1 MLPGLKSKILL
12 SIEGLHS
19 RAAFFRFIRIFFHE
33 QGFLEVDTPLRQPV
47 YLPESNIIPIIAEDQ
62 YLQTS
67 PELCMKRL
75 LAHGCDKIFQLSHCF
90 RKGERGRLHLEEF
103 QMLEWYR
110 AGSDYHQLMVD
121 CEKLLGF
128 LLEAMQN
135 YAATCG
141 YPGTQTILPDINFET
156 PWQRLTVAEAFARY
170 SPVSLGQALDTGSF
184 DEILT
189 EYVEPQLGIE
199 SPAFLC
205 DYPEQLAS
213 LARKSLSNQSIA
225 ERFEL
230 YIKGVELANGFS
242 ELTDEHE
249 QRSRF
254 QEEMAAIH
262 AATGRI
268 VAMPERF
275 LEDLGR
281 LGAAAGIAMGVDRL
295 FMLVKGYKNIAAAVT
310 FPPTDFV

>member
-75 LAHGCDKIFQLSHCF
+75 LAHGCDKIFQLSRCF

-110 AGSDYHQLMVD
+110 TGCDYHQLMVD
-121 CEKLLGF
+121 CENLLGF

-135 YAATCG
+135 YADTCG
-141 YPGTQTILPDINFET
+141 NSGAQKILPDIIFAT
-156 PWQRLTVAEAFARY
+156 PWQRITVAEAFARY
-170 SPVSLGQALDTGSF
+170 SPVPLDRALDEGSF

-189 EYVEPQLGIE
+189 EYVEPQLGRV
-199 SPAFLC
+199 SPVFLC

-213 LARKSLSNQSIA
+213 LARKSPSDQSIA

-230 YIKGVELANGFS
+230 YIQGVELANGFS

-254 QEEMAAIH
+254 QKEIAVIH
-262 AATGRI
+262 STTGRS

-275 LEDLGR
+275 LEDIGR
-281 LGAAAGIAMGVDRL
+281 MGAAAGIALGADRL
-295 FMLVKGYKNIAAAVT
+295 FMLAKDYKNIAGAVT
-310 FPPTDFV
+310 FAPSDFV